1 MARQY
6 TIQRNLKKKKQTY
19 VNNTMEM
26 QGSVGM
32 DTHPP
37 DISGVIH
44 RWRNCYGLNFQYLA
58 EVTIIAEVRWSVFID
73 WKYLTPI

>member
-1 MARQY
+1 
-6 TIQRNLKKKKQTY
+6 
-19 VNNTMEM
+19 MEM

-73 WKYLTPI
+73 